1 MPDASGTKAP
11 VNQKIRI
18 ATLRIVFILC
28 MPLIVFS
35 RPVWIDH
42 LWLFE
47 PMEVVGILLIITAVL
62 GRFWAVLYIGGRKN
76 NSVFQDGPYSMMRHP
91 LYTFSTIG
99 VAGFGLM
106 LGSVL
111 LTVALTLVFFLILS
125 VTASKEEG
133 YLRAQFGTAYDDYA
147 ARVPRMIPRL
157 QLFKTAPEVTFS
169 VRSLWFNLR
178 DAFVFLG
185 LIPIANLLVMAK
197 ANDLW
202 PTFAIF

>member
-1 MPDASGTKAP
+1 MVDDKGTKAP
-11 VNQKIRI
+11 VNQKLRI
-18 ATLRIVFILC
+18 AVLRIVFVLC
-28 MPLIVFS
+28 LPLIVFS

-47 PMEVVGILLIITAVL
+47 PMEVVGIILTVIAVL

-76 NSVFQDGPYSMMRHP
+76 SHVFQDGPYSIMRHP

-106 LGSVL
+106 LGSLV
-111 LTVALTLVFFLILS
+111 LTVVLTLVFFAILS

-133 YLRAQFGTAYDDYA
+133 YLRAQFDKSYEDYA
-147 ARVPRMIPRL
+147 ARVPRLVPKL
-157 QLFKTAPEVTFS
+157 ALFKTSSEVTFC
-169 VRSLWFNLR
+169 VASLRGNTQ

-185 LIPIANLLVMAK
+185 LIPIANLLVAAK
-197 ANDLW
+197 SKDLW
-202 PTFAIF
+202 PTFVFF

>member
-1 MPDASGTKAP
+1 MPDVSGTKAP
-11 VNQKIRI
+11 VNQKLRI
-18 ATLRIVFILC
+18 AVLRIVFVLC
-28 MPLIVFS
+28 LPLIVFS

-47 PMEVVGILLIITAVL
+47 PMEVVGILLIIAAVL
-62 GRFWAVLYIGGRKN
+62 GRFWAVLYIGNRKN
-76 NSVFQDGPYSMMRHP
+76 KDVFQDGPYSMMRHP

-111 LTVALTLVFFLILS
+111 LTVVLTLIFFMILS
-125 VTASKEEG
+125 MTASKEEG
-133 YLRAQFGTAYDDYA
+133 YLRAQFGPAYDDYA
-147 ARVPRMIPRL
+147 ARVPRMIPNVP
-157 QLFKTAPEVTFS
+157 LFKTAPEVTFS
-169 VRSLWFNLR
+169 VASLWINLR

-185 LIPIANLLVMAK
+185 LIPVANLLVMAK
-197 ANDLW
+197 AHQLW

>member
-1 MPDASGTKAP
+1 MPDVSGTKAP
-11 VNQKIRI
+11 VNQKLRI
-18 ATLRIVFILC
+18 AVLRIVFVLC
-28 MPLIVFS
+28 LPLIVFS

-47 PMEVVGILLIITAVL
+47 PMEVVGILLIIAAVL

-76 NSVFQDGPYSMMRHP
+76 NYVFQDGPYSMMRHP

-157 QLFKTAPEVTFS
+157 PLFKTAPEVTFS
-169 VRSLWFNLR
+169 VASLWINLR
-178 DAFVFLG
+178 DAFVFLS
-185 LIPIANLLVMAK
+185 LIPIANLLVIAK
-197 ANDLW
+197 SNDLW